1 MATINKNKDTKMKQ
15 LADII
20 IENNLCITKNSIGTD
35 KLSPHNYIKGF
46 YQKEFESKQDDKVDL
61 LEIGFRHGASLFLWH
76 NYFRKGHIY
85 GADNGSDIALTSENP
100 MNNNWLEQT
109 NIDTFIG
116 DAYTKSFLN
125 QLPEKFDIII
135 DDGPHSMSS
144 QLKFIELYVP
154 KLKRG
159 GVAIIEDLQR
169 YGGLCLWPL
178 MLKTPFKYRIEF
190 YDLRDR
196 LSPTDD
202 LLFVVRNT
210 ERSVLLNR
218 CLMIL
223 KAVSYLFSEPFVLLK
238 RRISRMG

>member
-1 MATINKNKDTKMKQ
+1 MKK

-20 IENNLCITKNSIGTD
+20 IEYNLCITENPIGTD
-35 KLSPHNYIKGF
+35 KLAPHNYIKGF
-46 YQKEFESKQDDKVDL
+46 YQKEFKARKEEKVDL

-76 NYFRKGHIY
+76 KYFRNGHIY
-85 GADNGSDIALTSENP
+85 GADNGSDSALTPENP
-100 MNNNWLEQT
+100 PNKNWLDQP

-116 DAYTKSFLN
+116 DAYKESFLS
-125 QLPEKFDIII
+125 QLPKQFDIII

-154 KLKRG
+154 KLKKG

-178 MLKTPFKYRIEF
+178 MLKTPLKYRIEF
-190 YDLRDR
+190 YNLRDG

-202 LLFVVRNT
+202 ILFVVRNT

-238 RRISRMG
+238 RRISRIGRGKH